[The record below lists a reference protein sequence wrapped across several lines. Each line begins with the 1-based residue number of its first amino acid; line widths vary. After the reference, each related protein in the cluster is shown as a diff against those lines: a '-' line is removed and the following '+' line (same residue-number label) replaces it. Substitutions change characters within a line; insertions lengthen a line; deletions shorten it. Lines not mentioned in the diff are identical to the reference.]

1 MRSKVKVIWTVKVE
15 VDKSSIFKLILPTRN
30 GSTTHQSTPSGR
42 SPLQDCC
49 LRGNNTDLAT
59 HLRKYKINQSI
70 SIQLY
75 HSLPPVLL
83 SPSSSLK
90 KLVCW
95 SPVLS
100 PSSPS
105 RGLSASDQER
115 AAYNNRHL
123 GQEVASSRN
132 STPLGVNLRSL
143 YGSYIVY
150 FSDCLKIILTS
161 GFASTEHLSKRSVPS
176 TEWVTMQD
184 GGKRTDKVIVVS
196 SVPWM
201 LDARQ
206 V

>member
-1 MRSKVKVIWTVKVE
+1 MAKAYLGKPCPTKN
-15 VDKSSIFKLILPTRN
+15 KSINL
-30 GSTTHQSTPSGR
+30 
-42 SPLQDCC
+42 
-49 LRGNNTDLAT
+49 NT
-59 HLRKYKINQSI
+59 II
-70 SIQLY
+70 SF
-75 HSLPPVLL
+75 SLPPVLL

-123 GQEVASSRN
+123 GQEVASLRN
-132 STPLGVNLRSL
+132 STPLGVHLRSL
-143 YGSYIVY
+143 SVSYYIVY
-150 FSDCLKIILTS
+150 FCGFLKRIPTF
-161 GFASTEHLSKRSVPS
+161 GFASTEHLSKRSAPS